1 MMRWRLFLLGSVLLA
16 STVSVGAQVAAPPG
30 FQPISSDTQLLAAFD
45 LGRPQLSAAAELARA
60 GSTAEALKA
69 LVAYYDKRARPLPL
83 AVRASSNRARADEIA
98 AGRIPHLSSFPPFVV
113 KPPYDWDADPF
124 GDYETTINLARQG
137 WVSDL
142 VAAYE
147 ASGDRK
153 YVDACVQLLHD
164 WIDHSTESQYL
175 QGRAFSP
182 SGRQHLWMPRSFNL
196 NSAERLN
203 VPWPQAFFALRNSA
217 AWPIEL
223 KIAMLR
229 QIHNQAEYVLATLEP
244 GDDRFVIGNRALAT
258 TGTLFPEFV
267 RSGRWRDTAWQNL
280 AEAARSQFAP
290 DGAHV
295 HLSPHYQWV
304 TVRSLVW
311 PLLLQ
316 RQNALPVEKAY
327 LPELERALDYLLST
341 SNPQRGVPVLKWSSR
356 TDLRPLFGMAHD
368 VFPQRA
374 DFEFLATDGRSGSP
388 PRYLSS
394 EHRYAGHVAFR
405 NGWSASAAYLL
416 FDVGPMGRLPHED
429 KLSYQLNA
437 FGAYLVVDPG
447 RHSYVMKPI
456 DVYTASSEGHSVVL
470 VDGKGQDRE
479 SLASGAAWRPQ
490 EDLGPLLT
498 RFDGVEYASGRFHGP
513 WKGGASRP
521 LVSHYRDVLFV
532 DQKFFL
538 VVDRLFPRDVRS
550 HTYDNLVHLG
560 QGDATTSAD
569 RIVFRSAE
577 GGAGLVL
584 ARAVAGAEGEK
595 PRILKGSMDPISGWT
610 SPQYGDLIPTPTAW
624 LTTRPS
630 VTPVTFIT
638 LLYPFNEKPV
648 DASLRVRFG
657 SGPGPTEVVVE
668 ANGTRRVIV
677 LDLTER
683 TVVRS
688 AR

>member
-1 MMRWRLFLLGSVLLA
+1 MMRLRLALLGSVLMA
-16 STVSVGAQVAAPPG
+16 STVSVGAQVAVPSG
-30 FQPISSDTQLLAAFD
+30 FQPIISDAQLLAAFD
-45 LGRPQLSAAAELARA
+45 LGRPQLSEARELARA
-60 GSTAEALKA
+60 GRAAEALKA
-69 LVAYYDKRARPLPL
+69 VVAFNHTRPRPLPL
-83 AVRASSNRARADEIA
+83 PSGVSPNRARADAIV
-98 AGRIPHLSSFPPFVV
+98 AGRIPHLSGFPPFVV

-142 VAAYE
+142 VIAYE

-153 YVDACVQLLHD
+153 YVDACVHLLRD

-175 QGRAFSP
+175 QGRVFAR

-203 VPWPQAFFALRNSA
+203 VPWPQAFFALRNST

-223 KIAMLR
+223 RITMLR

-267 RSGRWRDTAWQNL
+267 RSGRWRDTAWKNL
-280 AEAARSQFAP
+280 AEAARDQFAP

-316 RQNALPVEKAY
+316 RHNGLPVETSY
-327 LPELERALDYLLST
+327 LPELARALDYLLGT

-356 TDLRPLFGMAHD
+356 TDLRPLFVMAHD

-374 DFEFLATDGRSGSP
+374 DFEFIATDGRSGSA
-388 PRYLSS
+388 PRYLSRA
-394 EHRYAGHVAFR
+394 HRYAGHVAFR
-405 NGWSASAAYLL
+405 SGWDSAATYLL

-456 DVYTASSEGHSVVL
+456 DVYTASSEGHSTVL

-479 SLASGAAWRPQ
+479 SLGPGAAWRPQ
-490 EDLGPLLT
+490 EDLGTLLT
-498 RFDGVEYASGRFHGP
+498 RADGIESASGRFHGP
-513 WKGGASRP
+513 WKGGTGRP
-521 LVSHYRDVLFV
+521 LVSHYRDVHFV

-538 VVDRLFPRDVRS
+538 VVDRLFPRDARS

-560 QGDATTSAD
+560 QGDATVSTD
-569 RIVFRSAE
+569 RIVFRSSEAA
-577 GGAGLVL
+577 AGLV
-584 ARAVAGAEGEK
+584 VAYATSGADAEK

-610 SPQYGDLIPTPTAW
+610 SPQYGDLIPTPTVW
-624 LTTRPS
+624 LSARPS
-630 VTPVTFIT
+630 VRPVTFVT
-638 LLYPFNEKPV
+638 LLYPFNDQPV
-648 DASLRVRFG
+648 DAVLRVRFG
-657 SGPGPTEVVVE
+657 SEQTPTEVVVE
-668 ANGTRRVIV
+668 ANGTRRVLA
-677 LDLTER
+677 LDVTEG
-683 TVVRS
+683 TVMRS